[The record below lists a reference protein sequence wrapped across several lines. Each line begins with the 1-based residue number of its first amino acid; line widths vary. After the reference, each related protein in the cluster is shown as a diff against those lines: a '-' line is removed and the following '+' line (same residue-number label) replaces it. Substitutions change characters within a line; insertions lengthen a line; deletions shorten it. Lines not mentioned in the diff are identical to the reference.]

1 VNASH
6 NTPENAAITKRRLP
20 LSALYALAVAPC
32 RGARKARPNDGEERG
47 I

>member
-1 VNASH
+1 VTRH
-6 NTPENAAITKRRLP
+6 NTQISSPMGGRRLP
-20 LSALYALAVAPC
+20 QSALYAAAIAPC